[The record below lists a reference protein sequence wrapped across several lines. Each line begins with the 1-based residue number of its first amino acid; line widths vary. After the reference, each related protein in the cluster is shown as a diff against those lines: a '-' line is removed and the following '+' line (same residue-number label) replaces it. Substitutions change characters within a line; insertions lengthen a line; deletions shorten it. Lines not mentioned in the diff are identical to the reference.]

1 MRNDVKLFAVDLMLF
16 DGEGGDGAGNAT
28 AQGDTSGA
36 VPDST
41 HRGKKS
47 GEYANIVFGKQNSD
61 AGNAD
66 PEPQGGSN
74 STKATKESRKAAF
87 RDLVNGEYK
96 DIYTEDTQRMID
108 RRFKE
113 TRGLE
118 AKVSAQQPIIDTLM
132 RRYGIS
138 DGNIEALAK
147 AVNDDTAYWE
157 RVSEQTGLP
166 PEQCKRLERLEQL
179 EMQNA
184 ELLRERS
191 VKKQV
196 SAWYAEADALKARF
210 PNFDFEYEL
219 ENPQF
224 VSMLKSGV
232 PVEHAFKVL
241 HMDELM
247 QSVMQTTAATTEKRV
262 VDNVRSRGAR
272 PQENGTAS
280 RSAVTVKDDV
290 TRLTKK
296 DRAEIAARAAR
307 GEIIKF

>member
-1 MRNDVKLFAVDLMLF
+1 MRNDVKLLAVDLMLF
-16 DGEGGDGAGNAT
+16 DGEGGDGAA
-28 AQGDTSGA
+28 AQGDTQST
-36 VPDST
+36 VPENT

-47 GEYANIVFGKQNSD
+47 GEYANVVFGKQDSD

-74 STKATKESRKAAF
+74 PTKATKESRRAAF

-138 DGNIEALAK
+138 DGNIETLAK
-147 AVNDDTAYWE
+147 AVNDDASYWE

-166 PEQCKRLERLEQL
+166 PEQCKRLEQL

-184 ELLRERS
+184 ELLREKS
-191 VKKQV
+191 VKNQV
-196 SAWYAEADALKARF
+196 SKWYDEADALKARF
-210 PNFDFEYEL
+210 PDFDFESEL
-219 ENPQF
+219 DNPQF

-247 QSVMQTTAATTEKRV
+247 QNVMQTTAATAEKRV